1 MAGVNDFEELLV
13 YRLSDRVRLLV
24 RPIVERPGFNRYLKL
39 RDQLREAAEG
49 ACPCIAEGFSR
60 FNPRE
65 NAGLVRTARASLV
78 EVKVHMGRALAHRL
92 VDQDEHDRIVSLAT
106 RAVQASTKYI
116 NYLDTAD
123 IPGTPPPRHKKQK
136 RPRKVEP
143 RNPPRDWDQERAEGD
158 DRDL

>member
-1 MAGVNDFEELLV
+1 MAGVKRFEELLV

-65 NAGLVRTARASLV
+65 NAGLVRTARASLT
-78 EVKVHMGRALAHRL
+78 EVTVHMERALSHRL
-92 VDQDEHDRIVSLAT
+92 VDQDEHDQIVSLTT
-106 RAVQASTKYI
+106 RAVKASTKYI

-123 IPGTPPPRHKKQK
+123 IPGTPPPRHKKPN
-136 RPRKVEP
+136 RPKTRT
-143 RNPPRDWDQERAEGD
+143 PRDLPRGWDDDKAPGE